1 MPELEDLAPQDLA
14 SHIMGSIS
22 IDGAEGIP
30 NLNSVSLPK
39 TCQKASSA
47 LCANLLCV
55 LKLRVLLGPI
65 CRPHC

>member
-14 SHIMGSIS
+14 SHVMGSIS

-39 TCQKASSA
+39 ACDKASSA
-47 LCANLLCV
+47 LRANLLCV
-55 LKLRVLLGPI
+55 LKFCVLLGPI